1 MVWVISKTTL
11 LFSLISQ
18 LLLWLRITECTH
30 IIVYLNRSQTTAS
43 VIFTKPPVQTYQQ
56 AGIVIF
62 YFNVKTDLKCSI
74 AILRAAMEYF
84 RWIGADL
91 NQEENRA
98 CLGNQYFANWIALSE
113 TWEDVFRSNLV
124 ENCPHFLHP
133 PPLPYPLLNPD
144 CWEDRTSPDEDCA
157 SIKFNATASKWE
169 SQLHK
174 FTTSS
179 RDRGRRLVWT
189 PPVVSCAFAEKVL

>member
-11 LFSLISQ
+11 LFSQ
-18 LLLWLRITECTH
+18 LFLWLRITECTH
-30 IIVYLNRSQTTAS
+30 IIVYLNRNQTTAS

-62 YFNVKTDLKCSI
+62 YFFNVKTDLKCSI

-84 RWIGADL
+84 RWSGADL

-98 CLGNQYFANWIALSE
+98 CLGNQYFSNWIALSE

-124 ENCPHFLHP
+124 EICPHFLHT

-144 CWEDRTSPDEDCA
+144 CWEDRTNPDKEGA
-157 SIKFNATASKWE
+157 SIKFNTTASKWE
-169 SQLHK
+169 SQLNK
-174 FTTSS
+174 FTSSS
-179 RDRGRRLVWT
+179 RERGRRLVWK
-189 PPVVSCAFAEKVL
+189 PSVLSCAFAATFL